1 MFKHAAYALAAA
13 ALLAGGL
20 AMTHEAA
27 AQAANQ
33 LSAAPPGAGNNNPGG
48 PSRARNDGDGARG
61 VVGAD
66 RNCFQ
71 FGNRLVCQDEPRRTW
86 WREGDHRC
94 CHRHVRKVRVRYH
107 GKVMFKYVY
116 GKPHCHSGKLF
127 LKHCVMG
134 RY

>member
-33 LSAAPPGAGNNNPGG
+33 LSAALPGANNPQPSPPDGG
-48 PSRARNDGDGARG
+48 PGAAR
-61 VVGAD
+61 AD

-107 GKVMFKYVY
+107 GKIMFRYVY